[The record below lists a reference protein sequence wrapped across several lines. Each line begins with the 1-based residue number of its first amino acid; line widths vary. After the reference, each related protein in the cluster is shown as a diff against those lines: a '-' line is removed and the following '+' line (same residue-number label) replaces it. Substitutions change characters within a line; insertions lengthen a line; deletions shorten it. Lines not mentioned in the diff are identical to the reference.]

1 MFSVKLEMGLSVL
14 SLVIFK
20 LLPAFTNTFYSHKIA
35 IKFVLN
41 KITTNTKQKAWGYV
55 LRQDNNT
62 TRKVSP

>member
-1 MFSVKLEMGLSVL
+1 MFSVNLEMGLSVL

-20 LLPAFTNTFYSHKIA
+20 LLPAFTNTGAFYSHKIA

-55 LRQDNNT
+55 LRQDNNQ
-62 TRKVSP
+62 